1 MSILY
6 ITGRNGHFQRGL
18 GEYLNSLTGNFSGI
32 SLDPV
37 FLRQPFDEQVA
48 KIQTAIESLTDHKIV
63 ANSYGGCLLM
73 HALIGQVAVGHD
85 ILLLSPVLGKAISLE
100 SMSFSRP
107 PGANRLLE
115 ALEQGSIAKPR
126 HLEIHTGEVDHSCCP
141 LLAKKSAESIPA
153 DCFELIP
160 GQGHMIDR
168 PIVRGIID
176 DFITRR

>member
-6 ITGRNGHFQRGL
+6 ITGRNGHYQHGL

-37 FLRQPFDEQVA
+37 FLRQPFNDQVA
-48 KIQTAIESLTDHKIV
+48 KIQTAIDAATDHKIV
-63 ANSYGGCLLM
+63 ANSYGGYLLM
-73 HALIGQVAVGHD
+73 HALIDQTEVEHD

-115 ALEQGSIAKPR
+115 ALEQGRIAKSR
-126 HLEIHTGEVDHSCCP
+126 HMEIHTGEVDHSCCP
-141 LLAKKSAESIPA
+141 LLAAKFAQGIPA
-153 DCFELIP
+153 DRFELIP

-168 PIVRGIID
+168 PIVQGIID

>member
-1 MSILY
+1 MSIFY

-37 FLRQPFDEQVA
+37 FLRQPFDEQVT
-48 KIQTAIESLTDHKIV
+48 KIQIAIESSTDQKIV
-63 ANSYGGCLLM
+63 ANSYGGYLLM
-73 HALIGQVAVGHD
+73 HALIGQAEVEHD
-85 ILLLSPVLGKAISLE
+85 ILLLSPVLGKAISVE

-115 ALEQGSIAKPR
+115 ALGQGRIAKP
-126 HLEIHTGEVDHSCCP
+126 HHMEIHTGAVDHSCCP
-141 LLAKKSAESIPA
+141 LLAAKFAEGIPA
-153 DCFELIP
+153 DRFEVIP
-160 GQGHMIDR
+160 GQGHLIDR
-168 PIVRGIID
+168 PIVQGIID

>member
-1 MSILY
+1 MPILY
-6 ITGRNGHFQRGL
+6 ITGRSGHFQRGL

-48 KIQTAIESLTDHKIV
+48 RIRTAIDSPVDQKIV
-63 ANSYGGCLLM
+63 ANSYGGYLLM
-73 HALIGQVAVGHD
+73 HALIGQVAVGRD

-115 ALEQGSIAKPR
+115 ALGQGRIAKPR
-126 HLEIHTGEVDHSCCP
+126 HMEIHTGEVDHSCCP
-141 LLAKKSAESIPA
+141 LLAARSLQRASQPIA
-153 DCFELIP
+153 LNSSL
-160 GQGHMIDR
+160 DR
-168 PIVRGIID
+168 AI
-176 DFITRR
+176 

>member
-18 GEYLNSLTGNFSGI
+18 GEYLSSLTDNLSGI

-37 FLRQPFDEQVA
+37 FLRQSFNEQVA
-48 KIQTAIESLTDHKIV
+48 RIQTAIESSAEHKIV
-63 ANSYGGCLLM
+63 ANSYGGYLLM
-73 HALIGQVAVGHD
+73 HALIGHVEVKHD

-115 ALEQGSIAKPR
+115 ALEQGRVAKPR
-126 HLEIHTGEVDHSCCP
+126 HMEIHTGEVDHSCCP
-141 LLAKKSAESIPA
+141 VLAAKFAEGIPA
-153 DCFELIP
+153 DRFELIP

-168 PIVRGIID
+168 PIVKGIID
-176 DFITRR
+176 DFIIRR

>member
-6 ITGRNGHFQRGL
+6 ITGRNGQFQLGL
-18 GEYLNSLTGNFSGI
+18 GEYLNSLTDDFSGI

-48 KIQTAIESLTDHKIV
+48 KIQTAIESFTDHKIV
-63 ANSYGGCLLM
+63 ANSYGGYLLM

-126 HLEIHTGEVDHSCCP
+126 HLEIHTGEGDHSCCP
-141 LLAKKSAESIPA
+141 LLAKKFAESIPA

>member
-18 GEYLNSLTGNFSGI
+18 GEYLHSLTGNFSGI

-37 FLRQPFDEQVA
+37 FLRQSFDEQVA
-48 KIQTAIESLTDHKIV
+48 KIQTAIASPVDQKIV
-63 ANSYGGCLLM
+63 ANSYGGYLLM
-73 HALIGQVAVGHD
+73 HALIDQTEVEHD

-107 PGANRLLE
+107 PGAKRLLE
-115 ALEQGSIAKPR
+115 ALEQGRIAKPR
-126 HLEIHTGEVDHSCCP
+126 HLAIHTGGVDHSCCP
-141 LLAKKSAESIPA
+141 LLAAKFAEGIPA
-153 DCFELIP
+153 DRFELIP

-168 PIVRGIID
+168 PIVQGIID

>member
-18 GEYLNSLTGNFSGI
+18 GEYLNSLTGSFSGI

-48 KIQTAIESLTDHKIV
+48 KIQSAIESPTDYKIV
-63 ANSYGGCLLM
+63 ANSYGGYLLM
-73 HALIGQVAVGHD
+73 HALIDRSEVGHD
-85 ILLLSPVLGKAISLE
+85 ALLLSPVLGKAISVE

-115 ALEQGSIAKPR
+115 ALEQGRIAKPR
-126 HLEIHTGEVDHSCCP
+126 HMEIHTGEVDHSCCP
-141 LLAKKSAESIPA
+141 LLAAKFAEGIPA
-153 DCFELIP
+153 DRFELIP

-168 PIVRGIID
+168 PIVQGIID

>member
-1 MSILY
+1 MSLLY
-6 ITGRNGHFQRGL
+6 ITGRNGHFQCGL

-37 FLRQPFDEQVA
+37 FLRQSFDEQVA
-48 KIQTAIESLTDHKIV
+48 VIQTAIESSAEHKIV
-63 ANSYGGCLLM
+63 ANSYGGYLLM
-73 HALIGQVAVGHD
+73 HALIGQAEVEHD

-100 SMSFSRP
+100 SMSVSRP

-115 ALEQGSIAKPR
+115 ALEQGRIAKPR

-141 LLAKKSAESIPA
+141 LLAAKFAESIPA
-153 DCFELIP
+153 DRFELIS

-168 PIVRGIID
+168 PIVKGIID